1 MGAKGVMERILEKGI
16 EYRYNSMEYTDAED
30 LEGASLIINTED
42 YIFVLKELEDK
53 NRLYWAAR
61 SKHDFLRGI
70 SILRDKIGK
79 DNKIKPI
86 YMEFVPEEFISE
98 LEALGF
104 KMHSEFL
111 DFWKLHLEVENDSK
125 QFLYKIRPITGDE
138 YSAAS
143 KITKACKDLSR
154 GFRGETEDFV
164 KEWSEA
170 ENSIVLA
177 AEDNEELIG
186 VCFLNLYGFESERGT
201 VLWLRELAVDPKYH
215 SKGIGG
221 ALIRAAIAWGI
232 EKGAKR
238 SFLAC
243 DTENYNAIKLY
254 ESYGYKKRAGRGQIN
269 MIEKLGGGV
278 S

>member
-1 MGAKGVMERILEKGI
+1 MERILEKGI
-16 EYRYNSMEYTDAED
+16 EYKYNSMEYTDAED
-30 LEGASLIINTED
+30 LEGASLIIDTEE

-61 SKHDFLRGI
+61 SIQDFLKGI
-70 SILRDKIGK
+70 SVLRDKIGK
-79 DNKIKPI
+79 DNKKRPI
-86 YMEFVPEEFISE
+86 YMEFIPEEFISE

-111 DFWKLHLEVENDSK
+111 DFWKADLKIENTPK
-125 QFLYKIRPITGDE
+125 QVFYKVRPITSNE

-164 KEWSEA
+164 KEWNDT

-177 AEDNEELIG
+177 AEDNEEIIG
-186 VCFLNLYGFESERGT
+186 VCFLSLYGFESERGT
-201 VLWLRELAVDPKYH
+201 VLWLREIAVDPKYH
-215 SKGIGG
+215 SRGIGG
-221 ALIRAAIAWGI
+221 ALIRAALAWGI
-232 EKGAKR
+232 ENGAKR

-243 DTENYNAIKLY
+243 DTENYNAMRLY
-254 ESYGYKKRAGRGQIN
+254 ESYGYKKNAGRGQIN
-269 MIEKLGGGV
+269 MIEKLQ
-278 S
+278 